1 MFFGWQFYHVA
12 YMLLHYFKKGVKMKT
27 LLLMQDERV
36 LKEIKVGDNITKK
49 QISETIKFYFDCF
62 AFLISYKII

>member
-1 MFFGWQFYHVA
+1 MVGNFA
-12 YMLLHYFKKGVKMKT
+12 MLLICYYTILKKGLKMKT

-36 LKEIKVGDNITKK
+36 LKEIQVGDNITKK
-49 QISETIKFYFDCF
+49 QIDEKIKFYFDGF